1 MASTIEDNV
10 LEAIDTLISSRVS
23 NLQFDKT
30 VRATIKEVVNEGIG
44 QYKVQYQNSTLTAYA
59 QNDTKYRDGDQI
71 YLRLPSNESTMNQI
85 IGKVSKMGTEY
96 LDVVSAVDRMTKVGS
111 NIFQGDAAIHF
122 NSYAGVQE
130 NNLLNDELTIDT
142 ENIKLNHQ
150 GQTNIIL
157 GVTAQTALPL
167 EQQVAGGNYGIIVEA
182 EYYDEQYS
190 QNKAQHTV
198 TRTYVLDVN
207 NMLGQPY
214 KYTVPSDQTAIFE
227 IDGNNLIRIKS
238 VKAFCKDFPHTKATE
253 AGYYD
258 ITLSKFNLYFA
269 EPLSDTELS
278 TASLKILCPNGN
290 IIHSLND
297 DSKFLAAE
305 LKIKGKKVNLSEEKV
320 AFYWFIK
327 DSSITEEDVSYYNE
341 LGGAGWRCLNE
352 NSLSSDSW
360 QQANNQAITSQKTSV
375 TWVAAGSRLDI
386 APTMTPADETQF
398 KLVAVYDGTQLTAQ
412 TVIKH
417 SSDYPG
423 TKITITSS
431 AGTQFYFN
439 IGTTTLSCTLDDTT
453 ILTFK
458 SFVYD
463 WGYYTLD
470 GYFHK
475 VEESMPDIDV
485 FINTADEYITYECTV
500 RGINKSGQA
509 QFLGTGS
516 IVLKNGETASI
527 TVVIN
532 NGDKVF
538 KYDEKGVSPLNE
550 QNIIVNNPDPLTFD
564 VLGPDGIS
572 LITSLGDDAK
582 KIQDTFS
589 PKWIWP
595 EEDYSMLSLAS
606 GLSLTKETLVSPGTN
621 TKISR
626 NVVSQGDAPYTG
638 RLLEY
643 SIRNSYDINRT
654 DNNIILEITYG
665 GKVFSAKT
673 NFTFVKD
680 GQNGTNGTQYLT
692 KIVPNVNNIDN
703 IIIEPTGIWG
713 YKKVT
718 TKHYNPNNGQVT
730 YSDSFNF
737 KKITTSKPLKL
748 KFYDGT
754 SSPIYGGTED
764 KLGDAVINWSTVSL
778 PWIENADG
786 SIGKNGAV
794 PNVNISTDGNVTV
807 SGARTVATIVK
818 AELQT
823 KYQGLS
829 KAKSYY
835 ASYPIDVS
843 DATNGYHAIVE
854 GGYRDCM
861 YESDGTRS
869 TFKGKPFRFRL
880 FKGNTEVDIR
890 DEENIIWVPYWA
902 GVPEKVKQNANKI
915 KTYTGREVSIEP
927 PAMFDSSSVN
937 NFIVVAYGNYKAII
951 TIYCYLNRFGMSAMN
966 DWDGT
971 SIVTNTDGDNYIL
984 APQIGAGEKDRNN
997 AFTGITMG
1005 KAFYSD
1011 ENTKLNK
1018 RIGLFGY
1025 YKGEQSLFLDAESGR
1040 AHFGRSGKGQIT
1052 ISPDGYGRAPE
1063 GSIYSW
1069 SYYTHN
1075 EDGKP
1080 NGYNKAGM
1088 LIDLETPAIKFGS
1101 GNFDVNAAGQV
1112 TAVSGRI
1119 GGWKVNNGVLET
1131 DTNNKKHKLVLDSG
1145 SRVASV
1151 DKDGKKSYNNPENSG
1166 YAPKIYSNDHDVL
1179 GKTSEGFYLSNDGLS
1194 IGKHFTI
1201 LASGQTTVTHEGSDV
1216 GQWKLT
1222 GDGTEQKLA
1231 SHNNGILLDAPRSRI
1246 VLGGVEGEIY
1256 SNTHTT
1262 LGSMDKGF
1270 YLSNKGLSI
1279 GKYFTI
1285 AADGTA
1291 DVTHDGSTLG
1301 QWKLEGEGDNQKL
1314 ASNQNGILLD
1324 APHSRVI
1331 LGGSRGEIYS
1341 ESHTTLNDTD
1351 NGFYLSNQG
1360 LSIGSKVYI
1369 DNRGVARLG
1378 NGAVANTGNHWTI
1391 DGDSESYI
1399 GYGTGGFYA
1408 SPKDGSIGD
1417 GASNNSVYLGTD
1429 GIRLGR
1435 QFAVDRNGYL
1445 VTRHIIAN
1453 NGGSIAGW
1461 NISQNEL
1468 SGGNIHITSSG
1479 IIRSNNY
1486 NGESTGWSI
1495 TGDGNAYF
1503 NNIHAKGKI
1512 TATSGSIAGWTIN
1525 GDNLEAK
1532 AGEAYI
1538 LLAPGSISSNNW
1550 HINRNGNAQF
1560 NNLTANSVFS
1570 IGNGKN
1576 SYSNNGFNFSK
1587 PNSTLGNIT
1596 LNRNGTLVVQSANIA
1611 NAAITNAKI
1620 ADATIESAKIKSI
1633 DASKITTGSLSAS
1646 RISGGTLNMR
1656 NGSYYLKFGVDTH
1669 HPEVSGLNI
1678 GSGGIKVNGH
1688 SGDSPS
1694 FNVCTYV
1701 KAKKVGIG
1709 EVSVVAKVY
1718 YGHRT
1723 LSFSDGILYSPGSS
1737 TESEA

>member
-238 VKAFCKDFPHTKATE
+238 VKAFCKDFPHTKTTE

-375 TWVAAGSRLDI
+375 TWAAAGSRLDI

-417 SSDYPG
+417 SSDYSG

-439 IGTTTLSCTLDDTT
+439 IGTTTLSCTLDDAT
-453 ILTFK
+453 ILAFK

-475 VEESMPDIDV
+475 VEGSMPDIDV

-595 EEDYSMLSLAS
+595 EEDYSMLSLVS

-626 NVVSQGDAPYTG
+626 NVVSQGDIPYTG

-643 SIRNSYDINRT
+643 SIRNSYDIDRT

-786 SIGKNGAV
+786 SIGKNEAV

-890 DEENIIWVPYWA
+890 DEENIIWAPYWA
-902 GVPEKVKQNANKI
+902 GVPEKIKQNASKI

-1119 GGWKVNNGVLET
+1119 GGWKVNNGILET
-1131 DTNNKKHKLVLDSG
+1131 DTNNKKHKIVLDSG

-1166 YAPKIYSNDHDVL
+1166 YAPKFYSNDHDIL

-1194 IGKHFTI
+1194 IGKYFTI
-1201 LASGQTTVTHEGSDV
+1201 LASGQATVTHEGSDV

-1231 SHNNGILLDAPRSRI
+1231 S
-1246 VLGGVEGEIY
+1246 
-1256 SNTHTT
+1256 
-1262 LGSMDKGF
+1262 
-1270 YLSNKGLSI
+1270 
-1279 GKYFTI
+1279 
-1285 AADGTA
+1285 
-1291 DVTHDGSTLG
+1291 
-1301 QWKLEGEGDNQKL
+1301 
-1314 ASNQNGILLD
+1314 NQNGILLD

-1331 LGGSRGEIYS
+1331 LGDSRGEIYS
-1341 ESHTTLNDTD
+1341 GSHTTLNDTD

-1399 GYGTGGFYA
+1399 GYGTSGFYA

-1453 NGGSIAGW
+1453 NGGNIAGW
-1461 NISQNEL
+1461 QISPGQLKGANIL
-1468 SGGNIHITSSG
+1468 MKSSG
-1479 IIRSNNY
+1479 SIETSGFNAN
-1486 NGESTGWSI
+1486 STSGWKISSSGSA
-1495 TGDGNAYF
+1495 TF
-1503 NNIHAKGKI
+1503 NNLTARGK
-1512 TATSGSIAGWTIN
+1512 GSIAGWTIN
-1525 GDNLEAK
+1525 GSNLEARDG
-1532 AGEAYI
+1532 AAYI
-1538 LLAPGSISSNNW
+1538 FLAPGSISSNNW

-1560 NNLTANSVFS
+1560 NNLTAESVFS
-1570 IGNGKN
+1570 IGNDKN
-1576 SYSNNGFNFSK
+1576 SFSSNGSGSSFKFGNGTIELGTASKGGAGIKWDGSTKCTIAGDIYANNGYFKGEVHATSGEFKGAVEATKLKVKSGNFEISIGYGSNNVK
-1587 PNSTLGNIT
+1587 
-1596 LNRNGTLVVQSANIA
+1596 
-1611 NAAITNAKI
+1611 
-1620 ADATIESAKIKSI
+1620 
-1633 DASKITTGSLSAS
+1633 
-1646 RISGGTLNMR
+1646 
-1656 NGSYYLKFGVDTH
+1656 
-1669 HPEVSGLNI
+1669 VSGLNVYDYGINMHGHGISSCTNI
-1678 GSGGIKVNGH
+1678 GDGGAVWTFQGNTNTISTGAIVKIPGSKYLYV
-1688 SGDSPS
+1688 GD
-1694 FNVCTYV
+1694 
-1701 KAKKVGIG
+1701 
-1709 EVSVVAKVY
+1709 
-1718 YGHRT
+1718 RT
-1723 LSFSDGILYSPGSS
+1723 LSEYVNDVVKANLP
-1737 TESEA
+1737 SEN